1 MRIGELAR
9 RTGVS
14 ARSLRHYES
23 AGLLD
28 GDRLDNRYRDFGEDQ
43 IERVRQIRRLISMG
57 IPVRDMAPFLTCE
70 EEPGHASQASSSCE
84 AYIRAFI
91 QRRDE
96 IDRQIEE
103 LEAARD
109 ALDQR
114 IRRALVKVSNTA

>member
-1 MRIGELAR
+1 MRIGELSS

-14 ARSLRHYES
+14 ARSLRHYEN
-23 AGLLD
+23 AGLLK
-28 GDRLDNRYRDFGEDQ
+28 GTRLENSYRDFGEDQ
-43 IERVRQIRRLISMG
+43 VERVRQIRRLINMG
-57 IPVRDMAPFLTCE
+57 IPVREMAPFLSCE
-70 EEPGHASQASSSCE
+70 DPDPASHDPSSCD

-91 QRRDE
+91 QRREE

-114 IRRALVKVSNTA
+114 IRQALTKVSRSA